1 MNPFDVKSALL
12 AKHVQHVV
20 IIRRQLQRDVSYRR
34 DGQPPRAMY
43 SVVASIMAV
52 AIAFTGHLGGIL
64 SGLVTVNQQA
74 AALRYAG
81 CYVFVFSG
89 IKLSTGSLI

>member
-1 MNPFDVKSALL
+1 MWWHGGDA
-12 AKHVQHVV
+12 
-20 IIRRQLQRDVSYRR
+20 RRVSLWARYRR

-43 SVVASIMAV
+43 FAAATIMIA
-52 AIAFTGHLGGIL
+52 AIALTGHLGGIL

-81 CYVFVFSG
+81 CYIFVFSG